1 MLSPFPRKICLPRHH
16 LVVSLFFFLFE
27 LFVYHYVSQDT
38 HRFTEEPHKVGLT
51 QKVKSELRE
60 KTIKKTFGAGG
71 RTRLHIM
78 MIGIIRGHFLDY

>member
-1 MLSPFPRKICLPRHH
+1 MKNK
-16 LVVSLFFFLFE
+16 VA
-27 LFVYHYVSQDT
+27 Q
-38 HRFTEEPHKVGLT
+38 KVGLT

-60 KTIKKTFGAGG
+60 KKPLKSFGAGG